1 MSTDCLL
8 IPSSGTPH
16 GSSTSGVRRRRRR
29 RHCCATSARASH
41 KRRATDDRF
50 GPPKQ
55 AVSGW
60 ISCRMS
66 GGVPGSGAEI
76 GPGPGR
82 NQRSVISRVLR
93 DLRLGGLGRYSFD
106 HSYLLYNV
114 AESTVPAPLRG
125 TGVRVGLV
133 IVFFCDSCVSNHV
146 LSVVRAFLTDYWRNR
161 RRSCDASCLIST

>member
-1 MSTDCLL
+1 
-8 IPSSGTPH
+8 
-16 GSSTSGVRRRRRR
+16 
-29 RHCCATSARASH
+29 
-41 KRRATDDRF
+41 
-50 GPPKQ
+50 
-55 AVSGW
+55 
-60 ISCRMS
+60 MS

-93 DLRLGGLGRYSFD
+93 DLRLGGLGRYGFD

-133 IVFFCDSCVSNHV
+133 IVFFCDSCVSNRV
-146 LSVVRAFLTDYWRNR
+146 LSVVL
-161 RRSCDASCLIST
+161 RS

>member
-1 MSTDCLL
+1 
-8 IPSSGTPH
+8 
-16 GSSTSGVRRRRRR
+16 
-29 RHCCATSARASH
+29 
-41 KRRATDDRF
+41 
-50 GPPKQ
+50 
-55 AVSGW
+55 
-60 ISCRMS
+60 MS

-93 DLRLGGLGRYSFD
+93 DLRLGGLGRYGFD

-133 IVFFCDSCVSNHV
+133 ICSFVIHGSCVSNHV
-146 LSVVRAFLTDYWRNR
+146 LSIVLRSYNGLLAQQEEELRRVMLNLYVKPGSPIAASPDARTYRREGRLDGPSICTSISARRTLRRAS
-161 RRSCDASCLIST
+161 RSVDLHHHNPYLYLCGLIQ

>member
-41 KRRATDDRF
+41 KRRVTDDQF

-93 DLRLGGLGRYSFD
+93 DLRLGGLGRYGFD

-133 IVFFCDSCVSNHV
+133 ICSFVIHACPTMYYRLFCVPNGLLGATGGGAATRH
-146 LSVVRAFLTDYWRNR
+146 A
-161 RRSCDASCLIST
+161 